1 MIGKCYRVKIKNKMF
16 DKFKLVCIGATGI
29 IFIASYFFVGLHYY
43 RNGYETA
50 TKKYDEVLRV
60 ESEKNYQ
67 KIIETERNLTDEQNK
82 IVSEYLKH
90 IDELEKQ
97 HEQDKIDMDNLRDV
111 ISIDADKLCNNS
123 TANSA
128 TMPTKATNQSGIRCY
143 TDAELQRKIEASLVI
158 AGEAD
163 LMFEKYVALLKA
175 CKVGNK

>member
-1 MIGKCYRVKIKNKMF
+1 MF

-67 KIIETERNLTDEQNK
+67 KIIETERNLSDKQNK
-82 IVSEYLKH
+82 IVSEYLKY
-90 IDELEKQ
+90 IDDLEKQ

-111 ISIDADKLCNNS
+111 ISIDADKLCHNS
-123 TANSA
+123 NTHGSA
-128 TMPTKATNQSGIRCY
+128 MSTKATNQSKLKCY
-143 TDAELQRKIEASLVI
+143 TESELQRKIEKSLGI
-158 AGEAD
+158 TNECD
-163 LMFEKYVALLKA
+163 KLSLKYNALLEW
-175 CKVGNK
+175 CKL

>member
-1 MIGKCYRVKIKNKMF
+1 MF

-29 IFIASYFFVGLHYY
+29 IFIASYFFVGVHYY

-50 TKKYDEVLRV
+50 TKKYDEVLRL

-67 KIIETERNLTDEQNK
+67 KIIETERNLTDKQNA

-111 ISIDADKLCNNS
+111 ISIDTDKLCNN
-123 TANSA
+123 NSNSHSA
-128 TMPTKATNQSGIRCY
+128 AMPPKATNQSKLRCY
-143 TDAELQRKIEASLVI
+143 TESELLRKIKESLDI
-158 AGEAD
+158 AAD
-163 LMFEKYVALLKA
+163 CDRLAIRFNSLLEW
-175 CKVGNK
+175 CKL

>member
-1 MIGKCYRVKIKNKMF
+1 MF

-29 IFIASYFFVGLHYY
+29 IFIASYFFVGVHYY

-67 KIIETERNLTDEQNK
+67 KIIETERNLTDKQNA

-111 ISIDADKLCNNS
+111 ISIDTDKLCNNS
-123 TANSA
+123 NSHSA
-128 TMPTKATNQSGIRCY
+128 AMPPKATNQSKLRCY
-143 TDAELQRKIEASLVI
+143 TNSELQRKIKESLDI
-158 AGEAD
+158 TTECD
-163 LMFEKYVALLKA
+163 KLSLKYNALLEW
-175 CKVGNK
+175 CKL

>member
-1 MIGKCYRVKIKNKMF
+1 MF

-29 IFIASYFFVGLHYY
+29 IFIASYFFVGVHYY

-67 KIIETERNLTDEQNK
+67 KIIETERNLTDKQNA

-97 HEQDKIDMDNLRDV
+97 HNEDVINIENLRDV
-111 ISIDADKLCNNS
+111 ISVDTDKLCNNNSNTHS
-123 TANSA
+123 TAMS
-128 TMPTKATNQSGIRCY
+128 TKATNQSKLKCY
-143 TDAELQRKIEASLVI
+143 TNSELQRKIKESLDI
-158 AGEAD
+158 TNECD
-163 LMFEKYVALLKA
+163 KLSLKYNALLEW
-175 CKVGNK
+175 CKL

>member
-1 MIGKCYRVKIKNKMF
+1 MF
-16 DKFKLVCIGATGI
+16 DKFKFACIGATGI

-43 RNGYETA
+43 RTGYETA

-67 KIIETERNLTDEQNK
+67 KIIETERNLTDKQNK

-90 IDELEKQ
+90 IDDLEKQ

-111 ISIDADKLCNNS
+111 ISIDTDKLCNNS

-128 TMPTKATNQSGIRCY
+128 TMPTKATNQSKLRCY
-143 TDAELQRKIEASLVI
+143 TESELQRKIKESLDI
-158 AGEAD
+158 AAECDRLATR
-163 LMFEKYVALLKA
+163 FNSLLEW
-175 CKVGNK
+175 CKL

>member
-1 MIGKCYRVKIKNKMF
+1 MF

-50 TKKYDEVLRV
+50 TKKYDEVLRS

-67 KIIETERNLTDEQNK
+67 KIIETERNLTDKQNK
-82 IVSEYLKH
+82 IVSEYLKY
-90 IDELEKQ
+90 IDDLEKQ

-111 ISIDADKLCNNS
+111 ISIDADKLCHNS
-123 TANSA
+123 NTHGSA
-128 TMPTKATNQSGIRCY
+128 MSTKATNQSGIRCY

-163 LMFEKYVALLKA
+163 LMFEKYVALLKV
-175 CKVGNK
+175 CKVGDK